1 MGTGEGLLG
10 LDEVVGCL
18 GLSALVVLVLVLARV
33 HVVQSIEEVGFVG
46 EVVEMGLGVL
56 VEEEVGGEVAWGVDD
71 VVVVH

>member
-10 LDEVVGCL
+10 LYEVIGCL